1 MKKFFY
7 MALAVMMLAGCASS
21 KKAVETQG
29 AEYTAEEVEL
39 VGYGR
44 GVSTDW
50 NTARGIAITNSL
62 GDLSMKMKA
71 AVRTASSN
79 YQKQT
84 GNFNK
89 TLYEAL
95 TDVVSENHLEGVV
108 FKGDRK
114 EVSNHGGKFEF
125 RVEAR
130 VNHTILR
137 RNIEGVL
144 DELDATD
151 AERDAFRREMFGDD
165 NS

>member
-1 MKKFFY
+1 MKRLVF
-7 MALAVMMLAGCASS
+7 LAVAMMMLAGCAST

-44 GVSTDW
+44 GESVDW
-50 NTARGIAITNSL
+50 NTARGIAVTNAL
-62 GDLSMKMKA
+62 GDLSMKMKN

-79 YQKQT
+79 YQKQSGT
-84 GNFNK
+84 FNK
-89 TLYEAL
+89 TLYEAI
-95 TDVVSENHLEGVV
+95 TDVVSENRLQGVA
-108 FKGDRK
+108 FKGDKK
-114 EVSNHGGKFEF
+114 EVSRKNGKYEF

-144 DELDATD
+144 DELDATE
-151 AERDAFRREMFGDD
+151 AEREEFRREMFGE
-165 NS
+165 

>member
-1 MKKFFY
+1 MKRLFY
-7 MALAVMMLAGCASS
+7 VAVAMMMLASCASS

-44 GVSTDW
+44 GESADW
-50 NTARGIAITNSL
+50 NTARGIAVTNSL

-79 YQKQT
+79 YQKQSGT
-84 GNFNK
+84 FNK
-89 TLYEAL
+89 TLYEAI
-95 TDVVSENHLEGVV
+95 TDVVSTNNLQGVV
-108 FKGDRK
+108 FKGDKK
-114 EVSNHGGKFEF
+114 EVSRRNGKYEF

-137 RNIEGVL
+137 KNIENVL

-151 AERDAFRREMFGDD
+151 AERDEFRREMFGE
-165 NS
+165 

>member
-1 MKKFFY
+1 MKRLVY
-7 MALAVMMLAGCASS
+7 LAIAIVMLAGCASS
-21 KKAVETQG
+21 KKAVEAQTQG

-44 GVSTDW
+44 GESVDW
-50 NTARGIAITNSL
+50 NTARGIAVTNAL

-79 YQKQT
+79 YQKQSGT
-84 GNFNK
+84 FNK
-89 TLYEAL
+89 TLYEAI
-95 TDVVSENHLEGVV
+95 TDVVSENHLQGVI

-114 EVSNHGGKFEF
+114 EVSKNGGKFEF

-137 RNIEGVL
+137 RNIEGIL

-151 AERDAFRREMFGDD
+151 AERDAFRREMFGE
-165 NS
+165 